1 MSQIRPGMKI
11 AVTAGSRGIANVAL
25 ITRTI
30 VDFVREGAKPF
41 IVAAMG
47 SHGGATKE
55 GQLAVLSGLGI
66 TEETMGCPI
75 KADMDVVKIGVNEE
89 GMDVMIGRN
98 AWEADGIIV
107 SCRIKPPHLLQG
119 PVRERHDED
128 DGHRPRQAGRSR
140 VCHEA
145 GFKYM
150 AKYAHVRKGHPAA
163 GQHSVR
169 GGRFGERLRRDR

>member
-1 MSQIRPGMKI
+1 MDSIVSKLVADVAIPKMFKVRQLFPRERVDVRDIPDTIRGLMSREELVSQIRPGMKI

-30 VDFVREGAKPF
+30 VDFVRERGAKPF

-98 AWEADGIIV
+98 A
-107 SCRIKPPHLLQG
+107 
-119 PVRERHDED
+119 
-128 DGHRPRQAGRSR
+128 
-140 VCHEA
+140 
-145 GFKYM
+145 
-150 AKYAHVRKGHPAA
+150 
-163 GQHSVR
+163 
-169 GGRFGERLRRDR
+169 